1 MNTPRWITIST
12 SIFPLKNL
20 YNYCYNISIYGYNL
34 NIPNYFNSLSIVLL
48 LFYFN
53 FPLFIFLEVLVFN
66 CYLVLLRLLFLCKNS
81 VFRILKIPFLGFYAF
96 LLPSAV
102 ENSVSRILFSF
113 IAVPLSEI
121 LFPGFYP
128 LLLRVYKKVE
138 IKSLLLQIYA
148 LLTCLVLSSLN
159 MHSIVLYIIDVV
171 LHLYSLIV

>member
-81 VFRILKIPFLGFYAF
+81 VFRILISRILKILFLGFYAF
-96 LLPSAV
+96 LLMPLLK
-102 ENSVSRILFSF
+102 ILF
-113 IAVPLSEI
+113 L
-121 LFPGFYP
+121 GFYS
-128 LLLRVYKKVE
+128 V
-138 IKSLLLQIYA
+138 
-148 LLTCLVLSSLN
+148 LLTSLFQKFCF
-159 MHSIVLYIIDVV
+159 
-171 LHLYSLIV
+171 

>member
-1 MNTPRWITIST
+1 MNTPRWITIAT

-81 VFRILKIPFLGFYAF
+81 VFRILISRILEIPFLGFQKFCFQDSAF
-96 LLPSAV
+96 FYWAVCFENPILGFYSVLLTSLFQKFCFQDF
-102 ENSVSRILFSF
+102 ILF
-113 IAVPLSEI
+113 
-121 LFPGFYP
+121 Y
-128 LLLRVYKKVE
+128 
-138 IKSLLLQIYA
+138 
-148 LLTCLVLSSLN
+148 
-159 MHSIVLYIIDVV
+159 
-171 LHLYSLIV
+171 